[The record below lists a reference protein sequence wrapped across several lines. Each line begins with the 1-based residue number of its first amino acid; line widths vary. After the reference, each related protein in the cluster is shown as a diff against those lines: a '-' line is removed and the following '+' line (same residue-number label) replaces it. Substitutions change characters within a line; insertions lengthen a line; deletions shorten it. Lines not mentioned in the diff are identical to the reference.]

1 MSRHIVATFARMADN
16 KPMIVHDDPSVTE
29 TFCSRLISTVVED
42 GAIIATFGVLRFVP
56 DRTHTTE
63 TKTEQPAL
71 YVTARIAL
79 SPHAARGLANSLNN
93 LLKKHT
99 VQ

>member
-1 MSRHIVATFARMADN
+1 MTEKP

-29 TFCSRLISTVVED
+29 VFCSRLISTVVED

-56 DRTHTTE
+56 DRTHTVPAQ
-63 TKTEQPAL
+63 TEQPAL

-79 SPHAARGLANSLNN
+79 SDKAARGLLYSLNSLLN
-93 LLKKHT
+93 KPGST